1 MPMELLTRQEVAD
14 YLKIGLSSVDK
25 LIKDRHFDGRI
36 KIGNRVLISK
46 DKLDEYLTNNMG

>member
-1 MPMELLTRQEVAD
+1 MELLTRQEVAD